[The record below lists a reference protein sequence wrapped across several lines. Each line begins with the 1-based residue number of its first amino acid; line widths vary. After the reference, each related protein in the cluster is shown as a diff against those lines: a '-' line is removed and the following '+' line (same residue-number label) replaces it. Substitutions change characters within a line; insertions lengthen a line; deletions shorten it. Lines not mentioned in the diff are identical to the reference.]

1 MHEISCSNSRND
13 IFWAPLAAPL
23 TSDSQNLWK
32 SKILPSKTVS
42 LKPSKDGGFSHNHLI
57 GGEGIGKDGNRAISF
72 SERHEMRWDE
82 ITHLKTLESDNCHLA
97 FLHFQ
102 CLWCNCVLAS
112 AGWAVLF
119 ESNIGHDIKMCT
131 SFTLI
136 RLYISNPHILRLCV
150 WQLVSCKAMASKR
163 HGCAKLEAWGKGV
176 CFY

>member
-13 IFWAPLAAPL
+13 IFWAPL

-42 LKPSKDGGFSHNHLI
+42 LKPSKDGGFLTITLLVGRGLEKMGTGPFLSL
-57 GGEGIGKDGNRAISF
+57 KDMKWD
-72 SERHEMRWDE
+72 EMRWDE

-136 RLYISNPHILRLCV
+136 RLYISNPHIVRLCV

>member
-1 MHEISCSNSRND
+1 MEE
-13 IFWAPLAAPL
+13 
-23 TSDSQNLWK
+23 QNLTFK
-32 SKILPSKTVS
+32 DSF
-42 LKPSKDGGFSHNHLI
+42 LKPSKDWGFSHKSPYWW
-57 GGEGIGKDGNRAISF
+57 GGDWKRWEQGRFFLWKTWN
-72 SERHEMRWDE
+72 EMRWDE

-102 CLWCNCVLAS
+102 CLWCSCILAS

-119 ESNIGHDIKMCT
+119 ESNIGHEIKMCT

-163 HGCAKLEAWGKGV
+163 HDCAKLEAWGKGV